1 MASVILR
8 LLPAFTTFVFAL
20 LALVFS
26 LLTITS
32 KKWAVRH
39 NYDPSLNTL
48 DWNNPIYTLYRSP
61 FTVCMA
67 ELVNSTLAVGSA
79 ASSTDYSV
87 HCTRFRP
94 RGFNHTSCE
103 LAIATQDDTAP
114 TIGDARLCQQIHY
127 AGNFGIASTT
137 FIGLGFLLTLIL
149 AAYTLI
155 KRPNFLAKPDTAL
168 AKAARQD
175 DVSQGPSHPNADQQ
189 ATGVIQARPSAW
201 VAWLDLALLTFFFVG
216 FATALL
222 SQYYG
227 VTGLI
232 QSLPNN
238 ADFASSAS
246 GGADDVNTH
255 GSHGPWYQGIGLS
268 VYATCAWGFSI
279 SAGIFASRT
288 WPLPQWR
295 VVL

>member
-1 MASVILR
+1 MVSVILR
-8 LLPAFTTFVFAL
+8 LAPAVTTFIFAL
-20 LALVFS
+20 LAFIFS
-26 LLTITS
+26 LLATTS

-48 DWNNPIYTLYRSP
+48 DWKDPIYTLYRSP
-61 FTVCMA
+61 FTVCTA
-67 ELVNSTLAVGSA
+67 ELVNSTLTIGSA
-79 ASSTDYSV
+79 ASPADFAV
-87 HCTRFRP
+87 KCTQFRP
-94 RGFNHTSCE
+94 RGFNRTSCE

-127 AGNFGIASTT
+127 AGDFGIASTT
-137 FIGLGFLLTLIL
+137 FIGLAFVLVLVLVIVTLV
-149 AAYTLI
+149 
-155 KRPNFLAKPDTAL
+155 KRPEFATESYTSV
-168 AKAARQD
+168 AKAAPPNDGSPLRSEQD
-175 DVSQGPSHPNADQQ
+175 VNQQ
-189 ATGVIQARPSAW
+189 AASVVPARGSAW
-201 VAWLDLALLTFFFVG
+201 VAWVDLILLTFLFVG
-216 FATALL
+216 FSTALI

-227 VTGLI
+227 VIGLI

-238 ADFASSAS
+238 ADFASSQG

-279 SAGIFASRT
+279 SAGVVASKA